1 MKDYIENSLKYYNTI
16 FKSPADVV
24 EHMFA
29 TLGNGVDLNNK
40 GYINENY
47 GSDEVYSFQEPKQ
60 LKYIYP
66 WNDTEDYQPFRKLA
80 GCKDVGFK
88 EAAQYFI
95 DCIKVTPDSVENI
108 LKWKENLSVVEDV
121 LLNTPTIEDEYV
133 DIDEGYINFLSKLN
147 CKSSIDKIQDGTKIQ
162 QRDSVSKKWFFDV
175 QWSDCPDFV
184 EDEVRHLWGDYEL
197 GNDNYIV
204 KRELDEELFEE
215 YPNIYFWLKHKG
227 VQQGEEVIIH
237 WWW

>member
-24 EHMFA
+24 HHMFA
-29 TLGNGVDLNNK
+29 VLGNGVNLNNK
-40 GYINENY
+40 GYINDNY
-47 GSDEVYSFQEPKQ
+47 GCKEAYHFQTPEAFKW
-60 LKYIYP
+60 IYP
-66 WNDTEDYQPFRKLA
+66 WSDNGDYQPFKDLA
-80 GCKDVGFK
+80 GCRDTGFK

-108 LKWKENLSVVEDV
+108 LKWKENISIVEDV
-121 LLNTPTIEDEYV
+121 LLNTPTMDDEYI
-133 DIDEGYINFLSKLN
+133 DIETGYTEFVNKLN
-147 CKSSIDKIQDGTKIQ
+147 CKSSIDNIQDGTKVQ
-162 QRDSVSKKWFFDV
+162 QRDSVSKRWFFDA

-184 EDEVRHLWGDYEL
+184 EDEVRHLWGDYGL

-204 KRELDEELFEE
+204 KRELDEELFQE